1 MTKST
6 VRAVKLRLR
15 AVTFGPKPEM
25 RWVPTE
31 RCTSDRTY
39 QRTLESRRSQ
49 RLIDKIVAEFNWAK
63 FGAMLVTEVTYNAA
77 PVGRFENAQ
86 PSAPAAPAAPAQ
98 SEPAVNP
105 YALHHALVAA
115 GDHDA
120 VETARACAAAG
131 VSIPRYPIPSRN
143 LAPGQTLA
151 LAAIAWAVKC
161 YGRPRAETALTVL
174 MTAFHDRPGRLRAP
188 MVKAVMALL
197 AGGADAATL
206 AKILR
211 LTNEADLASDVFIW
225 MRDRGVTNIQAHY
238 EALKQLM
245 SQPRSGGNRGPG
257 APRKTARQAAAVD
270 HGPDVIDRLRL
281 EEQSAPVAAGVM
293 RRCAD
298 CGQLFVPRTVGERR
312 CGCKTREAQKS
323 REAGAP

>member
-98 SEPAVNP
+98 SEPAYAILDGQHRHCAALELKIPEVPCVIVAVRGANADRVAVNP

-115 GDHDA
+115 GDHDG

-174 MTAFHDRPGRLRAP
+174 MTPFHDRPC
-188 MVKAVMALL
+188 
-197 AGGADAATL
+197 
-206 AKILR
+206 
-211 LTNEADLASDVFIW
+211 
-225 MRDRGVTNIQAHY
+225 
-238 EALKQLM
+238 
-245 SQPRSGGNRGPG
+245 
-257 APRKTARQAAAVD
+257 
-270 HGPDVIDRLRL
+270 
-281 EEQSAPVAAGVM
+281 
-293 RRCAD
+293 RR
-298 CGQLFVPRTVGERR
+298 
-312 CGCKTREAQKS
+312 
-323 REAGAP
+323 